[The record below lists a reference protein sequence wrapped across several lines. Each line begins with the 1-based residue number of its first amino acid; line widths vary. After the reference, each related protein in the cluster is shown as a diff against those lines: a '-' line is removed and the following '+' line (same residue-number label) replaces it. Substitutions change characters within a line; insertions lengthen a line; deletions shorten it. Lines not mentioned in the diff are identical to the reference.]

1 MVQAQF
7 CGLVRHCLII
17 SKRRGHW
24 PLILASSFNNN
35 NMFVIIRASSCL
47 LSFLYNRFK
56 LTSLPIDSTICDDPP
71 PAVRTVQVARVY
83 YIMTC
88 EGKLQLRLCRIPSL
102 LHRGLDFKDIIHR
115 MPESAL
121 FFSHLEQGRRFLL
134 QDIN

>member
-1 MVQAQF
+1 MFKLMNLKHLRVPSSQNFFFSFFSNRLLHSSWFGRFKIQKRALVRAVKPFGDIQVVVQAQF

-56 LTSLPIDSTICDDPP
+56 LTSLPIDST
-71 PAVRTVQVARVY
+71 T
-83 YIMTC
+83 T
-88 EGKLQLRLCRIPSL
+88 
-102 LHRGLDFKDIIHR
+102 
-115 MPESAL
+115 
-121 FFSHLEQGRRFLL
+121 
-134 QDIN
+134 